1 MKKSIL
7 TGLIWI
13 IITLPGFTQK
23 ECLITEHY
31 EDFITVEKTTI
42 NEKNYLI
49 KRIVETDKKSC
60 FSDLIN
66 NNTTFIDY
74 LLTNFSSNANFQNLL
89 SLTDSIALRKAYF
102 LDLKKDSVFNS
113 VMTELIAKS
122 ISKEIP
128 KDTVSMDNLLNIAVK
143 YFSIVG
149 LTEEGYYSGKV
160 CVGLN
165 DIKKT
170 EKERKPFIEAFCFS
184 SILEHYQ
191 SEEYS
196 MYDEF
201 VKAIKELYK
210 VNLGIDREEKL
221 LRAQGAMYLL
231 MRNSENLNKMLA
243 SEYESNKDY
252 LPFIL
257 KTN

>member
-149 LTEEGYYSGKV
+149 LTE
-160 CVGLN
+160 
-165 DIKKT
+165 
-170 EKERKPFIEAFCFS
+170 
-184 SILEHYQ
+184 
-191 SEEYS
+191 
-196 MYDEF
+196 
-201 VKAIKELYK
+201 
-210 VNLGIDREEKL
+210 
-221 LRAQGAMYLL
+221 
-231 MRNSENLNKMLA
+231 
-243 SEYESNKDY
+243 
-252 LPFIL
+252 
-257 KTN
+257 

>member
-210 VNLGIDREEKL
+210 VNLGIDREEKTV
-221 LRAQGAMYLL
+221 
-231 MRNSENLNKMLA
+231 
-243 SEYESNKDY
+243 ESTRSDVFADEK
-252 LPFIL
+252 
-257 KTN
+257 